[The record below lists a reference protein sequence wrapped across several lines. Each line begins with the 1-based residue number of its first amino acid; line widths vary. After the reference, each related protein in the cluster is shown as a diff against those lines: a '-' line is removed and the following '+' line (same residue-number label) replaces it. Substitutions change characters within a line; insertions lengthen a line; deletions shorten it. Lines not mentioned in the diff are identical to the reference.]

1 MRIAGYRSLALLVM
15 IGTLSGCAELPVPTR
30 APYTAAPRS
39 SSAPWQGPPRVAGDR
54 SRALASL
61 GAPIDPDTVYGLAD
75 LIDFSHRANPE
86 TKGAWEEAR
95 AAAAQAARAEAAYY
109 PTLFAMARGGTSR
122 VADQAPP
129 RVGTFTVEGP
139 GVNPKLQLDW
149 ILLDFGRRRAGVER
163 GGQELVR
170 ANFAFNRKLQDIAFA
185 VSRSYFGLDASRAR
199 VVAAR
204 ASLESRWR
212 WRRRW
217 TRVCSK
223 AWPRCRTS
231 SFRGRSEPARRTRWR
246 TRWGP

>member
-1 MRIAGYRSLALLVM
+1 MEIAGHRSLALLVM

-75 LIDFSHRANPE
+75 LLDFAHRAHPE
-86 TKGAWEEAR
+86 
-95 AAAAQAARAEAAYY
+95 
-109 PTLFAMARGGTSR
+109 
-122 VADQAPP
+122 
-129 RVGTFTVEGP
+129 
-139 GVNPKLQLDW
+139 
-149 ILLDFGRRRAGVER
+149 
-163 GGQELVR
+163 
-170 ANFAFNRKLQDIAFA
+170 AN
-185 VSRSYFGLDASRAR
+185 GAR

>member
-1 MRIAGYRSLALLVM
+1 MEIAGHRSLALLVM

-30 APYTAAPRS
+30 APFTAAPRS
-39 SSAPWQGPPRVAGDR
+39 SSAPWQAPPRVAADR

-61 GAPIDPDTVYGLAD
+61 GEPIDPDVVYGLAD
-75 LIDFSHRANPE
+75 LIDFAHRANPE
-86 TKGAWEEAR
+86 TKRAWEEAR

-109 PTLFAMARGGTSR
+109 PTLFAMARGGTSGSTR
-122 VADQAPP
+122 AAP
-129 RVGTFTVEGP
+129 GS
-139 GVNPKLQLDW
+139 W
-149 ILLDFGRRRAGVER
+149 RRAP
-163 GGQELVR
+163 
-170 ANFAFNRKLQDIAFA
+170 
-185 VSRSYFGLDASRAR
+185 VSNP
-199 VVAAR
+199 
-204 ASLESRWR
+204 RWR